1 MEENKIEE
9 VPSIENKN
17 IDGEIVECAKKQ
29 DQEDILDLIGE
40 DIHDRLSDDEPKKEN
55 EKQKEN
61 LPQDNENIPKEEEIQ
76 NENIN
81 ASPQDENNRKIREA
95 EINEFLNQPANKMER
110 TDSFG
115 NIISGSAPSIPIQTR
130 LGNSCCNYN
139 SQSNQENDA
148 IYEYL
153 DENGQEQDEQPLN
166 DMLDCI
172 PSTRSGQQ
180 KEAHNEAGV
189 RQATDP
195 GNLNDNSMENKVEN
209 VNLNE
214 EGADFLEA
222 LPDVDSPGER
232 HNLEEPVR
240 DENLPQNLENQNIEY
255 FLNDQ
260 IDNDMLVPNNEANES
275 NFLEN

>member
-1 MEENKIEE
+1 
-9 VPSIENKN
+9 
-17 IDGEIVECAKKQ
+17 
-29 DQEDILDLIGE
+29 
-40 DIHDRLSDDEPKKEN
+40 
-55 EKQKEN
+55 
-61 LPQDNENIPKEEEIQ
+61 
-76 NENIN
+76 
-81 ASPQDENNRKIREA
+81 
-95 EINEFLNQPANKMER
+95 MER